1 MKVAWSYIA
10 LENPIEANKF
20 IASENP
26 EAARKVITDIF
37 EAGNKIKKFPEK
49 GRIVPEIRKKNV
61 REVFCREYRIIYRI
75 ESKRIFILTV
85 RHMKQLLKNKQL

>member
-1 MKVAWSYIA
+1 MKVAWSYVA
-10 LENPIEANKF
+10 LENLIEANKY

-26 EAARKVITDIF
+26 EAARKVITDIY

-61 REVFCREYRIIYRI
+61 REIFCREYRIIYRI

-85 RHMKQLLKNKQL
+85 RHMKQLLKKKQL